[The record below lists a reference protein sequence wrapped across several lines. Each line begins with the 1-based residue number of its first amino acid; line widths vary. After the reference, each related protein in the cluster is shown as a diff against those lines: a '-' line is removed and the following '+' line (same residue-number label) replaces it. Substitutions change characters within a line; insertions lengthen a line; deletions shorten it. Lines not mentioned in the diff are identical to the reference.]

1 MLLEKVNQIIQR
13 KRSLLCVGLDID
25 IERIPTFL
33 HKEVDPLFL
42 FNREIVEATRDYVAA
57 YKLNI
62 AFYEVLGVPG
72 WELLERTL
80 AILPR
85 DVLLIAD
92 AKRGDVGHSSRKYA
106 ETYFQTYPFDAVTV
120 SPYLGHD
127 SLEPFLEYEGKG
139 VFVLALTSN
148 PGSIDFQYLKVDHMP
163 LYLKVAEKVM
173 AWNFIYGNCG
183 LVVGGTHANEIAE
196 IRQLVPEL
204 PFLVPGIGA
213 QGGNLEVA
221 VRYATDEQGRAAL
234 FNVSRSILY
243 ASDQTHFAEVA
254 REKARQ
260 LRDQINLLLSIY
272 KNLNFMD
279 EN

>member
-1 MLLEKVNQIIQR
+1 MLLEKINRIIQQ
-13 KRSLLCVGLDID
+13 KTSLLCVGLDID
-25 IERIPTFL
+25 IERIPSFL

-42 FNREIVEATRDYVAA
+42 FNREIIEATRDYAA
-57 YKLNI
+57 AFKLNM

-80 AILPR
+80 AVLPR
-85 DVLLIAD
+85 DVLIIAD

-106 ETYFQTYPFDAVTV
+106 ETYFQTYHFDAVTV
-120 SPYLGHD
+120 SPYLGYD
-127 SLEPFLEYEGKG
+127 SLEPFLEYQDKG
-139 VFVLALTSN
+139 IFVLALTSN
-148 PGSIDFQYLKVDHMP
+148 PGSMDFQYLTVDHTP
-163 LYLKVAEKVM
+163 LYVKVAEKVM
-173 AWNFIYGNCG
+173 EWNFLYGNCG
-183 LVVGGTHANEIAE
+183 LVVGGTHANEIGRLREMA
-196 IRQLVPEL
+196 PAL

-221 VRYATDEQGRAAL
+221 VRYATDDEGRSAL
-234 FNVSRSILY
+234 FNASRSILY
-243 ASDQTHFAEVA
+243 ASDRADFAGTA
-254 REKARQ
+254 RERARQ

>member
-1 MLLEKVNQIIQR
+1 
-13 KRSLLCVGLDID
+13 
-25 IERIPTFL
+25 
-33 HKEVDPLFL
+33 
-42 FNREIVEATRDYVAA
+42 
-57 YKLNI
+57 
-62 AFYEVLGVPG
+62 LGVPG